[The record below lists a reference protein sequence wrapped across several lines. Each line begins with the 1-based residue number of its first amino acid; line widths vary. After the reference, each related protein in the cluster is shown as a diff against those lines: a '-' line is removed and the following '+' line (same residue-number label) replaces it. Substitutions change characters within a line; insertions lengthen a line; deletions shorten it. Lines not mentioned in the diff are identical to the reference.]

1 MFSLETTDSFWE
13 KKIVISTTM
22 HTSDQ
27 RAMDAVNTSNQLAVS
42 ASTYCYDFETL
53 EIGPGR
59 LPITLVALKFIEKLA
74 FSDKFMNH

>member
-1 MFSLETTDSFWE
+1 
-13 KKIVISTTM
+13 M

-74 FSDKFMNH
+74 FSDKPVYESLKLKSLARMVNL

>member
-1 MFSLETTDSFWE
+1 
-13 KKIVISTTM
+13 
-22 HTSDQ
+22 
-27 RAMDAVNTSNQLAVS
+27 MDAVNTSNQLAVS